1 MACVFVDLDRT
12 LLGEGSGPAIGRA
25 LEAAGL
31 PTSRLRFPGDELWW
45 AYYRRFGET
54 PLSMAMARASVLATK
69 GWDVEQAQRAA
80 HLAVPA
86 LLEQLAPGAPGAL
99 EAWREEGHRIVIVTT
114 TPEHLVAPFA
124 AALGVDGVLAT
135 RYEQRDGAFTGGIEG
150 GFVWGTGKLDAVR
163 AYCARE
169 GLDLAACIAV
179 SDSIFDLPLLR
190 AAGGPL
196 IVNPDPSLAVLSRL
210 LRWPIAQWS
219 VAGGVPKVLGVEPF
233 GLVRHLVVPQLFP
246 YARFDIE
253 GLEHVPEEG
262 PVVLAVNH
270 RSYFDVAVLLLLAAR
285 LARPVRALAKRELFD
300 VPLLADGA
308 ARHRRAP
315 CRPRALRRA
324 RLRRGG
330 RVAPAR
336 RGRHRAAP
344 GDDPARRRVLRA
356 GARGPHR
363 RGPPRPGERRVGR
376 SRRALGHRARLAPDR
391 AAPDVTT
398 LRNPREVTVRVGEP
412 VAFHAEDPKAATE
425 ELMAAIVAL
434 LPQEARVRREA
445 TEEELARTFPRWPT
459 GRRCL
464 RASRSATASR

>member
-190 AAGGPL
+190 AAGGRL

-300 VPLLADGA
+300 VPLLATVLRGIGA
-308 ARHRRAP
+308 LPVDRGRSGAP
-315 CRPRALRRA
+315 AYDEA
-324 RLRRGG
+324 VASLRRGEVVIVLPQGTIPRGAAFFEPVLEG
-330 RVAPAR
+330 RT
-336 RGRHRAAP
+336 
-344 GDDPARRRVLRA
+344 
-356 GARGPHR
+356 GA
-363 RGPPRPGERRVGR
+363 V
-376 SRRALGHRARLAPDR
+376 RLAQESGASVVPVGLWGTEHVWPR
-391 AAPDVTT
+391 SQRLPDVTT

-445 TEEELARTFPRWPT
+445 TEEELARTFPHG
-459 GRRCL
+459 GRPGVD
-464 RASRSATASR
+464 A